1 MVRHAK
7 DRKRRSGRS
16 TTKLKVRCT
25 ANACRFRRLLDLSLS
40 SIFFPPCSSYAH
52 HSSNTPWN
60 LPSHPNAQ
68 NRSWVR
74 WDPKPKIKDPV
85 VKQHWDPSKSPAA
98 NLADMGLVAR
108 FQGSGDTTA
117 TTETTSA
124 APNKTHVIELF
135 DVPDSD
141 RPSRQTRFPLTK
153 EEEEY
158 MAKCMA
164 KHGDNYKAMFRDI
177 KTNNMQH
184 TEDRL
189 RKMGARF
196 LLLTETQRRVPFA
209 SKVKPLLPDE
219 ESSSEDGE

>member
-16 TTKLKVRCT
+16 TTKLKVSMHMHVS
-25 ANACRFRRLLDLSLS
+25 LDDENIVLS
-40 SIFFPPCSSYAH
+40 SSNFFTVH
-52 HSSNTPWN
+52 RTHIIIQTFF
-60 LPSHPNAQ
+60 LTLHAQ

-74 WDPKPKIKDPV
+74 WDPKPKIKDPI

-108 FQGSGDTTA
+108 FQVKDDKTTQKETA
-117 TTETTSA
+117 T
-124 APNKTHVIELF
+124 APKKAHVIELF

-177 KTNNMQH
+177 KINNMQH
-184 TEDRL
+184 TEDKL

-196 LLLTETQRRVPFA
+196 LLLNETQRRVPVP
-209 SKVKPLLPDE
+209 SKVEPLLPDG
-219 ESSSEDGE
+219 ESSSEDEE